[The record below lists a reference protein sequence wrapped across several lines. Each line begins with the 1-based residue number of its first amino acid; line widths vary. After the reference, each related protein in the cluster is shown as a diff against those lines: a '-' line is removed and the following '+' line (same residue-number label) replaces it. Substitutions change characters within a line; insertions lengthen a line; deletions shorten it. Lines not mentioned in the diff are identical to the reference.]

1 MNWDVKDGVV
11 PLSPITGWQCRVLG
25 DLLVGIRIEF
35 LVPATEGAPET
46 QSAHQY
52 VLHGREAERLAG
64 ALLEASLAVQHQAS
78 DPSETSH

>member
-1 MNWDVKDGVV
+1 MAWDVKDGIV
-11 PLSPITGWQCRVLG
+11 PLSPITGYQCRVLG

-35 LVPATEGAPET
+35 LVPATQGAPET

-52 VLHGREAERLAG
+52 VLSGREAERLAA

-78 DPSETSH
+78 GPSETSH